1 MEKLHLK
8 RVSEYIGAIWFVPT
22 IQYKAIEPLLLIL
35 FMLVRIANSDMY
47 RSIIQFISKHCEGH
61 CIYIYY
67 LIYFEYINPD
77 QVFGP
82 NDIM

>member
-35 FMLVRIANSDMY
+35 FLWVRIANSDMY
-47 RSIIQFISKHCEGH
+47 ISIIQFISKHCEGH
-61 CIYIYY
+61 CIYIY
-67 LIYFEYINPD
+67 
-77 QVFGP
+77 
-82 NDIM
+82 